1 MRAIADAIIRELYDK
16 NPTLDTIKRYV
27 RVAMATA
34 EALGNPLTGVQ
45 GADIVGM
52 CVAGIPF
59 NPLENE
65 RF

>member
-1 MRAIADAIIRELYDK
+1 MRTIANAIIKELYDK

-34 EALGNPLTGVQ
+34 EAFGNPLTEAQ

-59 NPLENE
+59 NPLEDE